1 VELWRKLRH
10 AWDLTAV
17 AELLE
22 GRGRKNRP
30 SFGLV
35 AQSEA
40 CVVVALGGRA
50 VAELTIRD
58 SVERVECPGFV
69 TSIEYRFASSPTSV
83 RVFSQADAPPGARLP
98 LSGGVVRA
106 AEIVL
111 EWEVTPDGERLAA
124 PSSIQRMDDSKPPVP
139 ESAVGAEHLATEVA
153 GAAATLPAVSLPQ
166 FRSGGLDDGTV
177 HAATEA
183 DVPLP
188 GEFAGREGTYDHLF
202 GHTVQRTVEGAAV
215 RSSDAEARSV
225 VPEATVP
232 PSVSPAPGSIP
243 VVVAPHESITPAR
256 STPSS
261 TSPSPGSG
269 MIDAI
274 PWTRTESGSTKT
286 PSPPPAEAELV
297 ELTISREA
305 QAALLRRMSAPGSL
319 VIAGPTVHA
328 VRCPAHHANPAH
340 ADVCRVCGALIPDQS
355 PVTVPRPVLGVLRM
369 STGDLVTLDRG
380 VVLGR
385 SPDADRLVHGERP
398 HVVKLPSPGQDI
410 SRTHLEV
417 SLEDWHVLVTDLNST
432 NGTLITR
439 PGQEPERLRPDQP
452 TMIEPG
458 TVVSLADELSFTFEA
473 TA

>member
-1 VELWRKLRH
+1 MVRARNQETQWTRTPHRGAGMPDELTERPTGSYLSGGWVALAGSRVWVLVDAEPGEDFVVELWRKLRH

-215 RSSDAEARSV
+215 RSSDAEA
-225 VPEATVP
+225 P
-232 PSVSPAPGSIP
+232 
-243 VVVAPHESITPAR
+243 
-256 STPSS
+256 
-261 TSPSPGSG
+261 
-269 MIDAI
+269 
-274 PWTRTESGSTKT
+274 
-286 PSPPPAEAELV
+286 
-297 ELTISREA
+297 
-305 QAALLRRMSAPGSL
+305 
-319 VIAGPTVHA
+319 
-328 VRCPAHHANPAH
+328 
-340 ADVCRVCGALIPDQS
+340 
-355 PVTVPRPVLGVLRM
+355 
-369 STGDLVTLDRG
+369 
-380 VVLGR
+380 
-385 SPDADRLVHGERP
+385 
-398 HVVKLPSPGQDI
+398 
-410 SRTHLEV
+410 
-417 SLEDWHVLVTDLNST
+417 
-432 NGTLITR
+432 
-439 PGQEPERLRPDQP
+439 
-452 TMIEPG
+452 
-458 TVVSLADELSFTFEA
+458 
-473 TA
+473 